1 MRILIV
7 DDEPLARRA
16 LAQLVARRGEVTGFD
31 EARDAVHALEL
42 LACNSYDLLMLDIQ
56 MPEMSGLDLA
66 DHLKQHR
73 ERAPS
78 IIFVTA
84 FHEHAIAA
92 FEKHAVD
99 YILKPFAQE
108 RVHQAILRAMQRSQE
123 ERACRLLAALENL
136 RGAAPPPQRVAIKVK
151 GRILFV
157 EPSELITAEA
167 RGNYVLLH
175 QKAGS
180 LLLRESISTVGEML
194 APHGFVRIH
203 RSVLV
208 NSLFVE
214 SIEPSPSGEYL
225 VSMKTGK
232 EYSVSRGYKD
242 NLRALADHWMGTDA
256 PGDRYSLA

>member
-16 LAQLVARRGEVTGFD
+16 LAQVVARRAEVSGYD
-31 EARDAVHALEL
+31 EACDAVHALEL
-42 LACNSYDLLMLDIQ
+42 LSSNTYDLLLLDIQ
-56 MPEMSGLDLA
+56 MPEMSGLELA

-73 ERAPS
+73 ERSPS

-99 YILKPFAQE
+99 YILKPFAPE
-108 RVHQAILRAMQRSQE
+108 RVHQAILRARQRSQD
-123 ERACRLLAALENL
+123 ERASRLLAALENI
-136 RGAAPPPQRVAIKVK
+136 RSVAAPPKRVALKVK

-157 EPSELITAEA
+157 QPSEMITAEA

-175 QKAGS
+175 QKVGS
-180 LLLRESISTVGEML
+180 LLLRESISSVAEML

-242 NLRALADHWMGTDA
+242 NLRSLADHWIGTDG
-256 PGDRYSLA
+256 PGERYSAS